1 MEERQVR
8 VRLPRLVEL
17 LNILPLK
24 EVLQSQA
31 GNTSHL
37 QGRKGRQAPH
47 LSILSIHQVK
57 QQLTPLFNT
66 HLAPKCWTKGLQQNL
81 KTSPAKE

>member
-17 LNILPLK
+17 LNTLPLK

-47 LSILSIHQVK
+47 LSILSIHQVR